1 MPPSPNSQGA
11 HFGPEVSSGI
21 QRESSI
27 ILDDFSDPVPI
38 IVDDL
43 EDAHDPGIL
52 PATQDSSG
60 TGSTPLDSAA
70 MAADST
76 DPISEPT
83 KLGPL
88 HMKSPAISS
97 MSAHIHHY
105 RIFLD
110 ICAGVTRPLSQALL
124 AHHCDVISFDILL
137 HDNMD
142 LLADDSYEALLKI
155 SASGAIAYGA
165 ASPACAQYSRLKL
178 RADAG
183 PKALRTPEHLQGVP
197 GLTPHELA
205 KVQMSYTMLSRCLT
219 CLSLVHAAGGHV
231 HLEQPPS
238 AMSWL
243 EPETQQF
250 VKSIGIYCINL
261 AACLYG
267 KDWHKSW
274 MFASSFGDLRKLGGV
289 CTHPYGT
296 HQKIVGQ
303 FNQAGDFLSKETACY
318 PSALAQ
324 AFAASVTPLLS
335 AHTGDIPWDQRMNVL
350 PVKAPDAFPRSQED
364 GGGLFSQPDWSQSG
378 RTIPDTFS
386 SLRKSWLD
394 RIISKR
400 LDKKLVAFCQLE
412 SPDPPFSEDD
422 LIPFRQ
428 DLVKFLEANSQTP
441 DWQIRAHQPMHLNIL
456 KSLSVIMQDE
466 DRTLFDSL
474 INGVCT
480 GFQNDIPP
488 SGCFPPNDR
497 PADPSNMDSLSAH
510 FSNWQ
515 SAMDHPELT
524 QELVQEEIEKGWVF
538 EYEGSLADAQAEFPT
553 GVALGKLG
561 IAISEGRPPRLVVDQ
576 SVCGLNQR
584 CQVPERSTLP
594 SAKDII
600 RSYPIRGSSA
610 DLLGF
615 SLDIK
620 SAHKRIV
627 IKDSEWGLVGFTL
640 NDRIYFYRVCPFG
653 ATFSAAWWSRVGAFI
668 LRCFHRLIWLIHVA
682 LLYVDDFFI
691 YQDKQILPCTASLLC
706 VFVILT
712 RIPISWKKC
721 KLSSTLKWIGWSIHI
736 QAGYITIP
744 EDKLRKVSEYLADL
758 LHGNRTTRK
767 RLEKAIGICMWLT
780 QLWPYMRIWIHHWYR
795 DLYSIPASLFSVNLH
810 DWAAITSALNSDL
823 KFVSSP
829 IGTGI
834 PAGGT
839 LVSIGHSQ
847 LHSLQD
853 VHNARLR
860 DRIWLRIRDPNSHKR
875 KLSPASRRIIMLFQ
889 SWFSSLQPIRVLR
902 PRIYWPGTAAADAMA
917 HGDICQIG
925 GFVDHTSSR
934 RAWFSEQFTLSD
946 FQALNIDLKPDL
958 QKSITCLEALAQ
970 IALIWI
976 TAQLFPGH
984 RLPICLKS
992 LSDNT
997 GAEASSNAMFTMS
1010 QPLCF
1015 FIEKL
1020 CLISVQTGIE
1030 IDVSHIPGHDNYIAD
1045 DLSRWNPSDT
1055 IPHKFLA
1062 SERIRLSLPDL
1073 WVKPKRPS
1081 FTPTNLTVPWSLPDS

>member
-1 MPPSPNSQGA
+1 MSPSPSAQEA
-11 HFGPEVSSGI
+11 HFGPAVSSGI
-21 QRESSI
+21 QQDPSI
-27 ILDDFSDPVPI
+27 ILEEVPNSDPI
-38 IVDDL
+38 IIDDL
-43 EDAHDPGIL
+43 EDMHDSGIL
-52 PATQDSSG
+52 PTPQNTLDMGPETSPSAELAAASNDPSSG
-60 TGSTPLDSAA
+60 LPP
-70 MAADST
+70 
-76 DPISEPT
+76 PIPE
-83 KLGPL
+83 
-88 HMKSPAISS
+88 HVQSPALNA
-97 MSAHIHHY
+97 MSEQIHHY

-110 ICAGVTRPLSQALL
+110 ICAGVTRPLSQAIL

-137 HDNMD
+137 HDHMD

-205 KVQMSYTMLSRCLT
+205 KVQTSYTMLSRCLT

-243 EPETQQF
+243 EPETKQF

-274 MFASSFGDLRKLGGV
+274 MFASSFGDLRQLGGV
-289 CTHPYGT
+289 CPHPYGS
-296 HQKIVGQ
+296 HQTIVGQ

-318 PSALAQ
+318 PIALAQ
-324 AFAASVTPLLS
+324 AFAARVAPLLS
-335 AHTGDIPWDQRMNVL
+335 NHAGDIPWNQRQTVI
-350 PVKAPDAFPRSQED
+350 PIKTPDAFPRSQED

-378 RTIPDTFS
+378 RSVPDSFAA
-386 SLRKSWLD
+386 LRKSWLN
-394 RIISKR
+394 RIISQR
-400 LDKKLVAFCQLE
+400 LDKKLLAFCQLE
-412 SPDPPFSEDD
+412 SSDPPFSDED
-422 LIPFRQ
+422 LLPFRQ
-428 DLVKFLEANSQTP
+428 DLEQFLVANSQTP
-441 DWQIRAHQPMHLNIL
+441 DWQVREHQPMCLNIL
-456 KSLSVIMQDE
+456 KSLSLIMQDE

-474 INGVCT
+474 INGVST
-480 GFQNDIPP
+480 GFQNDIPL
-488 SGCFPPNDR
+488 SGCFPRNDR
-497 PADPSNMDSLSAH
+497 PADPSSMDSLSAH

-515 SAMDHPELT
+515 SATDHPNLT
-524 QELVQEEIEKGWVF
+524 RELVQEEIDKGWVF
-538 EYEGSLADAQAEFPT
+538 EYEGTLAEAQAEFPS

-576 SVCGLNQR
+576 SICGLNQR
-584 CQVPERSTLP
+584 CHVPERSTLP

-640 NDRIYFYRVCPFG
+640 DDRIYFYRVCPFG

-706 VFVILT
+706 VFVLLT

-721 KLSSTLKWIGWSIHI
+721 ELSSTLKWIGWSIHI

-744 EDKLRKVSEYLADL
+744 DDKLRKVSDYLDDL

-810 DWAAITSALNSDL
+810 HWAAIVSALNSDL

-834 PAGGT
+834 PNGGT

-847 LHSLQD
+847 VHTLQD

-875 KLSPASRRIIMLFQ
+875 KLSPSSRRIIALFQ
-889 SWFSSLQPIRVLR
+889 AWFNSLQPIRVLR

-925 GFVDHTSSR
+925 GFVDHNSSR
-934 RAWFSEQFTLSD
+934 RVWFSESFNLSD
-946 FQALNIDLKPDL
+946 FTSLQIDLKPDL

-976 TAQLFPGH
+976 TAQMFPGH

-1020 CLISVQTGIE
+1020 CLVSVQTGIE

-1045 DLSRWNPSDT
+1045 DLSRWNQSDE
-1055 IPHKFLA
+1055 IPHSFLA
-1062 SERIRLSLPDL
+1062 SERIRISLSDL
-1073 WVKPKRPS
+1073 WVKPKCPC
-1081 FTPTNLTVPWSLPDS
+1081 FTPANLSVPWSLPQ